1 MTTELELPTAREQ
14 TLARYPDADVRPRRP
29 TNAS

>member
-14 TLARYPDADVRPRRP
+14 TLARYHERRRP
-29 TNAS
+29 PPPPNSAS